1 MNSLKDIISNNFPVY
16 ECVLPFCK
24 KTVKFNPFKVKDAK
38 NISLILS
45 ENSKKISLNAM
56 IDLLKL
62 NSKGVNVHDLCLADA
77 EYLFLCMRAKSIG
90 ESINLILNKKNV
102 SINLQDIKF
111 KNTLYEKTIKINDN
125 FYVEIKTPS
134 VETLS
139 KTNIDDK
146 IDYMKCFITKIT
158 VKNEIFDFKKFVP
171 EDVKE
176 SLENLPLSFLN
187 EMEKE
192 FKLQPELYVNVNT
205 EDGEREVSGILSFF
219 TYP

>member
-111 KNTLYEKTIKINDN
+111 KNTL
-125 FYVEIKTPS
+125 
-134 VETLS
+134 
-139 KTNIDDK
+139 
-146 IDYMKCFITKIT
+146 
-158 VKNEIFDFKKFVP
+158 
-171 EDVKE
+171 
-176 SLENLPLSFLN
+176 
-187 EMEKE
+187 
-192 FKLQPELYVNVNT
+192 
-205 EDGEREVSGILSFF
+205 
-219 TYP
+219 

>member
-1 MNSLKDIISNNFPVY
+1 MNSLKNIIENNFPIY

-45 ENSKKISLNAM
+45 ENSKKISLNGM
-56 IDLLKL
+56 IDLLKS
-62 NSKGVNVHDLCLADA
+62 NSKGINVYDLCLADA
-77 EYLFLCMRAKSIG
+77 EYLFLCMRAKSVG
-90 ESINLILNKKNV
+90 ETINLILNKKTI
-102 SINLQDIKF
+102 SINIQDIKF
-111 KNTLYEKTIKINDN
+111 KNSLNEKTIKINEN
-125 FYVEIKTPS
+125 FYIEIKTPTI
-134 VETLS
+134 ELLS

-146 IDYMKCFITKIT
+146 IDYIKCFISKIT

-171 EDVKE
+171 EDIKE

-192 FKLQPELYVNVNT
+192 FKLQPELYINIDT
-205 EDGEREVSGILSFF
+205 EEGEREVSGILSFF

>member
-16 ECVLPFCK
+16 ECVLPFSK

-77 EYLFLCMRAKSIG
+77 EYLFLCMRAKSVG

-111 KNTLYEKTIKINDN
+111 KNTLNEKTIKINDN
-125 FYVEIKTPS
+125 FYIEIKTPS

-192 FKLQPELYVNVNT
+192 FQLQPELYVNVNT

>member
-77 EYLFLCMRAKSIG
+77 EYLFLCMRAKSVG

-111 KNTLYEKTIKINDN
+111 KNTLNEKTIKINDN
-125 FYVEIKTPS
+125 FYIEIKTPS

-146 IDYMKCFITKIT
+146 IDYIKCFITKIT

-171 EDVKE
+171 DDVKE